1 MDLDDELHKLFADE
15 RLEVPARPEADRV
28 IVAGA
33 RRIRRRRAGVVFG
46 GGMLSL
52 ATMLAAGTAFGVSG
66 DAPRRTPTAVAAES
80 SELTTTTTPAPVST
94 TTPVVPTST
103 VEPSTAS
110 IARSTTTTPK
120 PTSATST
127 TTSTKA
133 KPPSGALMFGPTT
146 VNGLRLGMTAG
157 EAVATGLVT
166 ARSGSTTATGCQGY
180 DWAGRASHAPAYPL
194 LFSPK
199 YGLVRI
205 GGLPE
210 AETPEGIYDGST
222 DDDVKAVYPDQAG
235 SHMGTGEW
243 VTAVPGNPPA
253 RYWLII
259 PDHVVPDMRLELA
272 VQDCYQ

>member
-1 MDLDDELHKLFADE
+1 MDLDDELRRLFADE

-46 GGMLSL
+46 GGMLSVV
-52 ATMLAAGTAFGVSG
+52 AMLAAGTAFGVSG
-66 DAPRRTPTAVAAES
+66 DAPQHTTTAVAADS
-80 SELTTTTTPAPVST
+80 SELTTTTTPAPAPT
-94 TTPVVPTST
+94 TTSVVPTST
-103 VEPSTAS
+103 VAPSTAS
-110 IARSTTTTPK
+110 IARSTTTT
-120 PTSATST
+120 TTTTTETTTST
-127 TTSTKA
+127 TTKA
-133 KPPSGALMFGPTT
+133 KPPSGAVMFGPTT

-166 ARSGSTTATGCQGY
+166 ARSGSTTAAGCLGY
-180 DWAGRASHAPAYPL
+180 DWAGRPSHSPAYPL

-205 GGLPE
+205 GGLSE

-222 DDDVKAVYPDQAG
+222 DDDVQGVYPDQAG

-243 VTAVPGNPPA
+243 VTSVPGNA
-253 RYWLII
+253 NAHYWFILA
-259 PDHVVPDMRLELA
+259 DHVVTDMRLELA
-272 VQDCYQ
+272 VQDCYK